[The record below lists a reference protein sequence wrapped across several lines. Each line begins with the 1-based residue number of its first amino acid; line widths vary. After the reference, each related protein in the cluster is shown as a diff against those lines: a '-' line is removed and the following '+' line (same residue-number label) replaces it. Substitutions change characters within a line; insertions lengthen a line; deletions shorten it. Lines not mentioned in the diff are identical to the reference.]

1 LTPLRIA
8 EQAGNRDVIETT
20 LATETRERTGL
31 AEEAAAA
38 ARLGLPAGNIPGKD
52 DRLLEAARNSPDS
65 FPGRIEA
72 EVRRFAIGGTGSNE
86 RDRACASLHLT
97 VDPLPDRRAAAS
109 LHGLPVVVA
118 CEFFS
123 FERSD
128 FAQLRRSPIVRLAVK
143 AAENSAGRRILPADQ
158 PT

>member
-31 AEEAAAA
+31 AEEAAAAA

-86 RDRACASLHLT
+86 RDLACASLHLT
-97 VDPLPDRRAAAS
+97 VDPLPDRRAAA
-109 LHGLPVVVA
+109 
-118 CEFFS
+118 F
-123 FERSD
+123 
-128 FAQLRRSPIVRLAVK
+128 LAVSPSLSLASSFPSSVLILRNC
-143 AAENSAGRRILPADQ
+143 AARQLSGWQ
-158 PT
+158 